1 LPDTPCA
8 NTQRALAAKLRLFQA
23 VLNRKAYQ
31 MGYIPMGVEFS
42 KKDLGKVRHH
52 TKTNKQGVNMDQARC
67 SAYYTATVNQES
79 DYPQLEGDVRVDVA
93 IVGGGFTGINTALEL
108 AEKGLKVAVIEAE
121 KVAWGATG
129 RNGGQVTGSL
139 SGDEAMRKQMRKT
152 LGKDVDDFIWGL
164 RWRGHDIIK
173 NRVAKY
179 NIDCD
184 LKFGHLH
191 AAYKPSHMKELTA
204 SYNEAVEHGM
214 GDQVSLLN
222 RDDMPEYLESPIYH
236 GAIYN
241 KKNMHLHSL
250 NLCLGEARAAE
261 SLGALIFE
269 HSPVI
274 DIDHGNSKLN
284 QPPKV
289 ITEKGTV
296 TANTVMLAGNAYHRL
311 ERMKMSGKIF
321 PAAGGIVC
329 TEPLGDDVANAIN
342 PKDLAVY
349 DCRFVLDYFRLTA
362 DKRLL
367 FGGGANYSG
376 RPSRDIEAELRP
388 AIEKT
393 FPRLEGVKIDFQ
405 WSGMMGIVIN
415 RIPQLGK
422 LSDNVFYAQG
432 YSGHGI
438 ATTHIIS
445 EIMANAISGHMKE
458 FDTFANCSHIRVP
471 GSEWLGNQF
480 LAIGMWY
487 YVLLEKFR

>member
-1 LPDTPCA
+1 
-8 NTQRALAAKLRLFQA
+8 
-23 VLNRKAYQ
+23 
-31 MGYIPMGVEFS
+31 M
-42 KKDLGKVRHH
+42 
-52 TKTNKQGVNMDQARC
+52 RC
-67 SAYYTATVNQES
+67 SAYYTDTVNQES
-79 DYPQLEGDVRVDVA
+79 SYPQLEGDVRVDVA
-93 IVGGGFTGINTALEL
+93 IVGGGFTGVNTALEL
-108 AEKGLKVAVIEAE
+108 AEKGLKVAIVEAE

-152 LGKDVDDFIWGL
+152 LGNDVDDFIWKL
-164 RWRGHDIIK
+164 RFRGHDIIK
-173 NRVAKY
+173 NRIEKY
-179 NIDCD
+179 GIQCD

-204 SYNEAVEHGM
+204 SYEEAVSRGM
-214 GDQVSLLN
+214 ESDVQLLN
-222 RDDMPEYLESPIYH
+222 KSDMPEYLESPVYH
-236 GAIYN
+236 GALYN

-261 SLGALIFE
+261 SLGTLIFE
-269 HSPVI
+269 QSPVI
-274 DIDHGNSKLN
+274 DIDHGNSAAGI
-284 QPPKV
+284 PAKV
-289 ITEKGTV
+289 ITEKGSV

-311 ERMKMSGKIF
+311 ERGQMSGKIF
-321 PAAGGIVC
+321 PAAGGIVT
-329 TEPLGDDVANAIN
+329 TEPLSDEVANAIN

-349 DCRFVLDYFRLTA
+349 DCRFVLDYYRLTA

-388 AIEKT
+388 ALERT
-393 FPRLEGVKIDFQ
+393 FPRLKGVKIDYQ
-405 WSGMMGIVIN
+405 WSGMMGIVMN

-438 ATTHIIS
+438 ATSHIVS
-445 EIMANAISGHMKE
+445 EIMANAITGHLEE
-458 FDTFANCSHIRVP
+458 FDTFAQCKHIRIP
-471 GSEWLGNQF
+471 GTEWIGNQM

-487 YVLLEKFR
+487 YLLLERLR